1 MFNENA
7 PTAFA
12 PPEREE
18 WREVNNE
25 TKEVAEHP
33 LIRQLIDLVPD
44 VFLILNPYRQI
55 VYCNTRFLE
64 ALGVDRIEDV
74 SGMRPGE
81 ALHCVH
87 ANDDG
92 GCGTTEYCVYCGAV
106 NSILKSQENHDIIAC
121 DECRIIAE
129 GNTAFNFKVWA
140 KNLTLDGENY
150 TFFVA
155 RDISHEKRRA
165 LLERT
170 FFHDIMNTAGG
181 IQGIVAMLKDVQQDE
196 LDEFLALATTTANTL
211 IEEIKAQRDLLAAE
225 TGELKLA
232 TSACDVSSILREVR
246 DIYAN
251 HEVGIGKEIVIA
263 PESVDTTIQTDP
275 RLLKRVIGNMT
286 KNALEATGLG
296 NTVTLGASETP
307 DGLKLY
313 VHNVEV
319 IPQSVRMQ
327 VFQRSFSTKSPDR
340 GIGTYSIKL
349 LGENYLKGK
358 VDFESEQGKG
368 TTFHIILPTVGG
380 D

>member
-1 MFNENA
+1 MLNENA

-18 WREVNNE
+18 AQKIQCE
-25 TKEVAEHP
+25 TKEVERLP

-44 VFLILNPYRQI
+44 VFLILNPCRQI
-55 VYCNTRFLE
+55 VYCNAKFLE
-64 ALGVDRIEDV
+64 ALGVERVEDV

-87 ANDDG
+87 ANDEG
-92 GCGTTEYCVYCGAV
+92 GCGTSEHCVYCGAV
-106 NSILKSQENHDIIAC
+106 NSILQSQENHDITAC

-140 KNLTLDGENY
+140 TNLTLDGEDY

-155 RDISHEKRRA
+155 RDISNEKRRT

-181 IQGIVAMLKDVQQDE
+181 IQGIVAILRDVQRDE

-225 TGELKLA
+225 TGELNLE
-232 TSACDVSSILREVR
+232 TTTCDTLSILHDIR
-246 DIYAN
+246 DIYSN
-251 HEVGIGKEIVIA
+251 HEVGMGKEVVIA
-263 PESVDTTIQTDP
+263 SDSVNMPIQTDP
-275 RLLKRVIGNMT
+275 RLLKRVVGNMT
-286 KNALEATGLG
+286 KNALEATELG
-296 NTVTLGASETP
+296 HTVTLGAAETS
-307 DGLKLY
+307 DGVKLY
-313 VHNVEV
+313 VHNME
-319 IPQSVRMQ
+319 IMPESVKMQ
-327 VFQRSFSTKSPDR
+327 VFQRSFSTKGADR

-349 LGENYLKGK
+349 LGENYLEGK
-358 VDFESEQGKG
+358 VGFESEEGKG
-368 TTFHIILPTVGG
+368 TTFHITLPKH
-380 D
+380 